1 MSEKNIGI
9 LGGTF
14 NPIHN
19 QHILLAK
26 CAYEQLKLDKV
37 LLMPSGVSYLKK
49 DTGVLPA
56 EIRYKMCSLVAE
68 EIPYLEVSDIEV
80 KRSGNTYTY
89 ETLRELYEKDS
100 SGTYY
105 FIAGADTLFMLDKWK
120 EPAYIF
126 EHCVIAVAA
135 RLDDMCTE
143 DAIKLKIK
151 EYEGK
156 YNAVIRLVDINV
168 SDLSSSMIRQ
178 MVSEGKDI
186 RPYVPESVA
195 EYIEHN
201 GIYVTEQH

>member
-1 MSEKNIGI
+1 MSEKSIGI

-19 QHILLAK
+19 QHLLLAK
-26 CAYEQLKLDKV
+26 CAYEQLNLGKI

-49 DTGVLPA
+49 DIGVLPA

-89 ETLRELYEKDS
+89 ETIRELYEKDS
-100 SGTYY
+100 SYTYY
-105 FIAGADTLFMLDKWK
+105 FIAGADTLFMLDQWK

-135 RLDDMCTE
+135 RLDDKYTE
-143 DAIKLKIK
+143 EAIRLKIK
-151 EYEGK
+151 EYEGR

-178 MVSEGKDI
+178 MVSDGKDI
-186 RPYVPESVA
+186 SDYVPESVA
-195 EYIEHN
+195 AYIKQN
-201 GIYVTEQH
+201 RIYR

>member
-1 MSEKNIGI
+1 MSKMSIGI

-19 QHILLAK
+19 QHVLLAK

-56 EIRYKMCSLVAE
+56 QTRYDMCALVAD

-80 KRSGNTYTY
+80 KRSGNTYTH
-89 ETLRELYEKDS
+89 ETIRELYEKDLS
-100 SGTYY
+100 VTYY
-105 FIAGADTLFMLDKWK
+105 FIAGADTLLMLDKWR

-135 RLDDMCTE
+135 RLNDEYTE
-143 DAIKLKIK
+143 DALRLKIR
-151 EYEGK
+151 EYESR
-156 YNAVIRLVDINV
+156 YNAVIRLIDIQI

-178 MVSEGKDI
+178 MASAGKDI
-186 RPYVPESVA
+186 SAYVPQCVA
-195 EYIEHN
+195 EYIKKN
-201 GIYVTEQH
+201 GIYR